1 MSALVNPGG
10 PLVPRDA
17 LVAAVVRLRGALAEI
32 GRMPGAAAWLMDHP
46 RAWEAARDCA
56 AAEEEF
62 WRRVRAANPD
72 AYGHLPAGASAVPD
86 VYERCAA
93 LSEEFAAMDEATS
106 ERGWG

>member
-1 MSALVNPGG
+1 MSALTEPGG
-10 PLVPRDA
+10 IAVTREEL
-17 LVAAVVRLRGALAEI
+17 AAEVVRLRGALSEI
-32 GRMPGAAAWLMDHP
+32 GRMPGAAAWLMDNP

-62 WRRVRAANPD
+62 WRLVRAANPD
-72 AYGHLPAGASAVPD
+72 AYGQLPAGASAVPG